1 MMKAWEEF
9 EIDATRFLN
18 DTYGEFAIFTH
29 EGGADSTL
37 PDILVETN
45 NGHEFYIEAKLS
57 KAQCGQFVLQADNNS
72 NTFRYTARNTINEYA
87 IEIMNFMNHNFEEF
101 KEVGTAGKEIEMN
114 PNVFADWIINTY
126 AKKGVRWFISE
137 DYVLIPIDKFGE
149 FFDVSATYRVKK
161 SGSSPVGKTRVN
173 EIVSVIKALDI
184 STDITDYNIS
194 NDKLFVESNTNIDK
208 VRFSYGGFDYM
219 FSKRGDVY
227 ELRKLSRTFNAN
239 VIFSVSLKN
248 KTDKYQK
255 EFVSYLKD

>member
-1 MMKAWEEF
+1 M
-9 EIDATRFLN
+9 DL
-18 DTYGEFAIFTH
+18 D
-29 EGGADSTL
+29 
-37 PDILVETN
+37 
-45 NGHEFYIEAKLS
+45 
-57 KAQCGQFVLQADNNS
+57 
-72 NTFRYTARNTINEYA
+72 
-87 IEIMNFMNHNFEEF
+87 
-101 KEVGTAGKEIEMN
+101 
-114 PNVFADWIINTY
+114 TY

-173 EIVSVIKALDI
+173 EIVSVIKTLDI

-194 NDKLFVESNTNIDK
+194 NDKLFVESNINIDK

-248 KTDKYQK
+248 KADKYQK